1 MVDFETFTL
10 EEYIK
15 SSQAEDVGA
24 ADPAEMP
31 NSIAAGFLS
40 NIYSSFKFDEDGN
53 NPLFE
58 RAKNNAEIA
67 GYYKTAL
74 KKAIDMLDASLYGG

>member
-1 MVDFETFTL
+1 MGT
-10 EEYIK
+10 
-15 SSQAEDVGA
+15 
-24 ADPAEMP
+24 ADADEMP

-40 NIYSSFKFDEDGN
+40 NIYSTFKFDEDGN
-53 NPLFE
+53 NPLWE
-58 RAKNNAEIA
+58 RAKKDAQVA